1 MNKIFAFVGM
11 PGSGKGT
18 CTDYLESKGYP
29 KVYFGGMVY
38 DEVKARGLDI
48 VKDEKMVREDMRA
61 KEGMDVMA
69 KRASIKA
76 DEYFKQG
83 QQQVVF
89 DGLYSWSEWK
99 YLNQKYGDDLITIAV
114 FTDKKVRHQ
123 RFANRDE
130 GNRKYTLEDAA
141 RRDFEEIENI
151 EKGGPI
157 ANADYTLLN
166 NGSPEEL
173 TNKLDK
179 LISSIN

>member
-1 MNKIFAFVGM
+1 MNNILAFVGM

-18 CTDYLESKGYP
+18 CTDYLENKGYP
-29 KVYFGGMVY
+29 KIYFGGMVY
-38 DEVKARGLDI
+38 EEVEARGLDI

-76 DEYFKQG
+76 DDHFSNGKET
-83 QQQVVF
+83 VVF

-99 YLNQKYGDDLITIAV
+99 FLNEKYGKELVTIAV
-114 FTDKKVRHQ
+114 FTNKAERHR
-123 RFANRDE
+123 RFAARDDT
-130 GNRKYTLEDAA
+130 NRKYTLEDAA

-157 ANADYTLLN
+157 SAADYTLLN
-166 NGSPEEL
+166 NGTPEDL
-173 TNKLDK
+173 IRSLDK
-179 LISSIN
+179 LVNQII